1 MTAAAA
7 QCAADRAGRGVD
19 GAHGDHRLREHG
31 AAGMPNIQAKT
42 GQKAVDLLRYFKKAM
57 AHRNHTS
64 TLPETASFPEA
75 LTADSTSL
83 SEIANALVDIT
94 ITRVRISRQFKK
106 NRFLIGK
113 DIPFCRITRY
123 QGEMRHGI
131 SDAAILHKLS
141 NAISFCI

>member
-1 MTAAAA
+1 MARMAIIASESMEPPVCPTF
-7 QCAADRAGRGVD
+7 RP
-19 GAHGDHRLREHG
+19 RLDKKLS
-31 AAGMPNIQAKT
+31 IFCDT
-42 GQKAVDLLRYFKKAM
+42 FKNAM
-57 AHRNHTS
+57 AHRNQTS

-83 SEIANALVDIT
+83 SEMANALVDIT
-94 ITRVRISRQFKK
+94 TTRVRISRQFKK